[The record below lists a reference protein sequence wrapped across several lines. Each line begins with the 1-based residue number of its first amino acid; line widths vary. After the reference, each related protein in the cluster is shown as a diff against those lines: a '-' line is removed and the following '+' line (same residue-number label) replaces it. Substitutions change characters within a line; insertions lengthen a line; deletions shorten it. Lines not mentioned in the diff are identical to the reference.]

1 MFDIGWAE
9 MMFVVII
16 AVLVIGPKDLP
27 RAIATIGKYVRKA
40 RSMARDFQSG
50 IDDLAKETELDEIKK
65 DLQKSTD
72 FNLKKQVEDAVDP
85 TGSFENM
92 FDDVKPQ
99 IRDPRLSENNYSNP
113 MGASEEAVVEMTAEK
128 GAEPDGEAVES
139 DIAEKSDIAE
149 NSIGASV
156 KADNAGKPET
166 KVS

>member
-50 IDDLAKETELDEIKK
+50 IDDLAKETQLDDIKK

-72 FNLKKQVEDAVDP
+72 FNLKKQIEDAVDP

-113 MGASEEAVVEMTAEK
+113 LGSSEDAVVETA
-128 GAEPDGEAVES
+128 AEPD
-139 DIAEKSDIAE
+139 IAAAKTEIAE
-149 NSIGASV
+149 NSIGGPVTPESTSTS
-156 KADNAGKPET
+156 ET
-166 KVS
+166 KAS

>member
-9 MMFVVII
+9 MMFVVIV

-40 RSMARDFQSG
+40 RAMARDFQSG

-65 DLQKSTD
+65 DLQQTTD

-85 TGSFENM
+85 TGSFEDM
-92 FDDVKPQ
+92 FNDVKPE
-99 IRDPRLSENNYSNP
+99 IRDPRLSANNHSKP
-113 MGASEEAVVEMTAEK
+113 EAEDDTAPTEIAKSEK
-128 GAEPDGEAVES
+128 AEPDV
-139 DIAEKSDIAE
+139 AE
-149 NSIGASV
+149 NSI
-156 KADNAGKPET
+156 AGDIKSSPDAKPET

>member
-65 DLQKSTD
+65 DLQETTD

-85 TGSFENM
+85 TGNFEKM

-113 MGASEEAVVEMTAEK
+113 LGSDEKPIVETASADKSAKSEDDTSEPKVAE
-128 GAEPDGEAVES
+128 S
-139 DIAEKSDIAE
+139 
-149 NSIGASV
+149 SIGGSV
-156 KADNAGKPET
+156 TSETTDKPET

>member
-50 IDDLAKETELDEIKK
+50 IDDLAKETQLDEIKK
-65 DLQKSTD
+65 DLQQSTD

-113 MGASEEAVVEMTAEK
+113 MGSSDETVVETAT
-128 GAEPDGEAVES
+128 EPATETKVEAVES
-139 DIAEKSDIAE
+139 DVAE

-156 KADNAGKPET
+156 NSDNPSKPET

>member
-65 DLQKSTD
+65 DLQQSTD
-72 FNLKKQVEDAVDP
+72 FNLKKQIEDAVDP
-85 TGSFENM
+85 TGSHENM

-113 MGASEEAVVEMTAEK
+113 MGESEEAVVKTATESAAETPVETD
-128 GAEPDGEAVES
+128 GATVDGDA
-139 DIAEKSDIAE
+139 AE
-149 NSIGASV
+149 NSIGATV
-156 KADNAGKPET
+156 KRDNTSKPET

>member
-50 IDDLAKETELDEIKK
+50 IDDLAKETQLDEIKK
-65 DLQKSTD
+65 DLQKTTD

-113 MGASEEAVVEMTAEK
+113 MGSSEEAVAETA
-128 GAEPDGEAVES
+128 AETDGEAVES

-156 KADNAGKPET
+156 TPDNADKPET

>member
-50 IDDLAKETELDEIKK
+50 IDDLAKETQLDEIKK
-65 DLQKSTD
+65 DLQQSTD

-113 MGASEEAVVEMTAEK
+113 MGSSEETVVETATETGTETK
-128 GAEPDGEAVES
+128 VEAAES
-139 DIAEKSDIAE
+139 DVAE

-156 KADNAGKPET
+156 NPDNASKPET

>member
-27 RAIATIGKYVRKA
+27 RAISTIGKYIRKA

-50 IDDLAKETELDEIKK
+50 IDDLAKDTELDQIKK
-65 DLQKSTD
+65 DLQQSTD

-113 MGASEEAVVEMTAEK
+113 MGESEEL
-128 GAEPDGEAVES
+128 AVEKTS
-139 DIAEKSDIAE
+139 ERTEEPNVDAVEKEMAE
-149 NSIGASV
+149 NSIGAPV
-156 KADNAGKPET
+156 KPDSASKPET
-166 KVS
+166 KAS

>member
-9 MMFVVII
+9 MMFVVIV

-40 RSMARDFQSG
+40 RAMARDFQSG
-50 IDDLAKETELDEIKK
+50 IDDLAKETELDDIKK
-65 DLQKSTD
+65 DLQQTTD

-92 FDDVKPQ
+92 FNDVKPE
-99 IRDPRLSENNYSNP
+99 IRDPRVSANNYSKPDN
-113 MGASEEAVVEMTAEK
+113 EETAAPTEV
-128 GAEPDGEAVES
+128 A
-139 DIAEKSDIAE
+139 KSDDPAPDVAE
-149 NSIGASV
+149 NSI
-156 KADNAGKPET
+156 AGDIKPSSDAKPET